1 MSTLPI
7 ALVTGATSG
16 IGLATVQA
24 LASDHHI
31 IALARNQQRL
41 DDLVASLPSA
51 QAVSVDLSDAEAV
64 AEAVNELGLERLD
77 VLVNSAGVEAAG
89 RLEELS
95 VSQWRQVLDLDLV
108 APAQLTTLLLP
119 ALRKAH
125 GLVVMLNSGA
135 GTRVRPGQGLY
146 CAAKHG
152 LRALADA
159 LREEERGRIRVTTI
173 YPGRTDTAMQRR
185 LHNLGATTGS
195 GKGGDY
201 CAADHMQAASVA
213 KAIRLAVDMTLD
225 ATIEDLHIRPSDLP
239 QD

>member
-1 MSTLPI
+1 MVAYSRIYLGYHWPTDLLGGWLVAALIIMLVAVTSALGRVSSKPVPEKLYDMSTLPI

-64 AEAVNELGLERLD
+64 AEAVNELGPERLD

-95 VSQWRQVLDLDLV
+95 VSQWHQVLDLDLV

-125 GLVVMLNSGA
+125 GLVVMLNSGCRHTCMAWA
-135 GTRVRPGQGLY
+135 GFV
-146 CAAKHG
+146 
-152 LRALADA
+152 LRRQAWFA
-159 LREEERGRIRVTTI
+159 
-173 YPGRTDTAMQRR
+173 
-185 LHNLGATTGS
+185 GAS
-195 GKGGDY
+195 
-201 CAADHMQAASVA
+201 
-213 KAIRLAVDMTLD
+213 
-225 ATIEDLHIRPSDLP
+225 
-239 QD
+239 

>member
-95 VSQWRQVLDLDLV
+95 VSQWHQVLDLDLV

-135 GTRVRPGQGLY
+135 GTRVWPGQGLY

-173 YPGRTDTAMQRR
+173 YPGRTDTAMQQR
-185 LHNLGATTGS
+185 LHNLGATAGS
-195 GKGGDY
+195 GKGRDY

-213 KAIRLAVDMTLD
+213 KAIRLAVDMPLD

-239 QD
+239 QG

>member
-77 VLVNSAGVEAAG
+77 VLVNS
-89 RLEELS
+89 EELS
-95 VSQWRQVLDLDLV
+95 VAQWRQVLDLDLV

-125 GLVVMLNSGA
+125 GLVVMINSGA
-135 GTRVRPGQGLY
+135 GTRVWPGQSLY

-173 YPGRTDTAMQRR
+173 YPGRTDTAMQQR
-185 LHNLGATTGS
+185 LHNLGATAGS

-213 KAIRLAVDMTLD
+213 KAIRLAVDMPLD
-225 ATIEDLHIRPSDLP
+225 ATIEDLHIRPSDLS
-239 QD
+239 QG

>member
-1 MSTLPI
+1 
-7 ALVTGATSG
+7 
-16 IGLATVQA
+16 
-24 LASDHHI
+24 
-31 IALARNQQRL
+31 
-41 DDLVASLPSA
+41 
-51 QAVSVDLSDAEAV
+51 VDLSNAEAV
-64 AEAVNELGLERLD
+64 AKAVSELGLKRLD

-119 ALRKAH
+119 ALREAH

-135 GTRVRPGQGLY
+135 GTRVWPGQGLY

-159 LREEERGRIRVTTI
+159 LREEERGHIRVTTI
-173 YPGRTDTAMQRR
+173 YPGRTDTAMQQR
-185 LHNLGATTGS
+185 LHNLGATAGS

-213 KAIRLAVDMTLD
+213 KAIRLAVDMSLD

-239 QD
+239 KN

>member
-119 ALRKAH
+119 AYVSSRFSGDAKFWCRHTCMAWAGFVLRRQAWFA
-125 GLVVMLNSGA
+125 GA
-135 GTRVRPGQGLY
+135 
-146 CAAKHG
+146 
-152 LRALADA
+152 
-159 LREEERGRIRVTTI
+159 
-173 YPGRTDTAMQRR
+173 
-185 LHNLGATTGS
+185 S
-195 GKGGDY
+195 
-201 CAADHMQAASVA
+201 
-213 KAIRLAVDMTLD
+213 
-225 ATIEDLHIRPSDLP
+225 
-239 QD
+239 

>member
-7 ALVTGATSG
+7 ALITGATSG

-24 LASDHHI
+24 LAADHHI
-31 IALARNQQRL
+31 IALARNRQRL

-64 AEAVNELGLERLD
+64 AKAVSELGLKRLD

-119 ALRKAH
+119 ALREAH

-135 GTRVRPGQGLY
+135 GTRVWPGQGLY

-152 LRALADA
+152 F
-159 LREEERGRIRVTTI
+159 RVTTI
-173 YPGRTDTAMQRR
+173 YPGRTDTAMQQR
-185 LHNLGATTGS
+185 LHNLGATAGS

-213 KAIRLAVDMTLD
+213 KAILLAVDMSLD
-225 ATIEDLHIRPSDLP
+225 ATVEDLHIRPSDLS
-239 QD
+239 QG